1 MNKCIASQDGICRNA
16 YAFGLRCDGYNTQ
29 CKLKPHYDNIEN
41 MFKGLADSFRRAF
54 GITGDKAGE
63 QE

>member
-16 YAFGLRCDGYNTQ
+16 YAFGLRCDGYSTQ

-41 MFKGLADSFRRAF
+41 VFKGLADSFRRTY
-54 GITGDKAGE
+54 GIVGDKAGE